1 MNMEMQKIF
10 NTLCKIL
17 GKKKDQMLAGVLNIV
32 FLLAVYF
39 FSVIYRLKT

>member
-17 GKKKDQMLAGVLNIV
+17 GKEERSNVGRSFKYCFSSGSV
-32 FLLAVYF
+32 F